1 MLVPKGGSKVMGGA
15 SIVLALALSA
25 AALSGEPDAMVLEVF
40 REDGETIF
48 QEPVADG
55 SRWCIFWNH
64 SVQHFLVRDC
74 FVASEGQMVLE
85 RSHQPDFAAG
95 LGHIP
100 GRGTMISA
108 PEGGYWIE
116 DINEPVPA
124 NCLRLRVGAPGV
136 DHRIVFNQRDENLSA
151 IAPREAVRIVL
162 NDAGHQGENSC

>member
-1 MLVPKGGSKVMGGA
+1 MLGPNGTMGGA
-15 SIVLALALSA
+15 SLVLALTLST
-25 AALSGEPDAMVLEVF
+25 AALCDQTTGLMLEVF
-40 REDGETIF
+40 GEDGETIF
-48 QEPVADG
+48 EEPVANG

-74 FVASEGQMVLE
+74 FVARQGQMVLE

-116 DINEPVPA
+116 NIDEPVPD

-136 DHRIVFNQRDENLSA
+136 DHRIILNQRDENLSA
-151 IAPREAVRIVL
+151 IAPRQAVRIVL
-162 NDAGHQGENSC
+162 NSVGHEGENSC

>member
-1 MLVPKGGSKVMGGA
+1 MLGPKAKSKAIGGA
-15 SIVLALALSA
+15 SLLLALALSVA
-25 AALSGEPDAMVLEVF
+25 AHPDETEGLILKVV
-40 REDGETIF
+40 REDTETIF
-48 QEPVADG
+48 QEPVANG

-74 FVASEGQMVLE
+74 FVAREGQMLLE

-116 DINEPVPA
+116 DINEAVPN
-124 NCLRLRVGAPGV
+124 NCLRLRVGAVGV
-136 DHRIVFNQRDENLSA
+136 DHRIVVNQRDENLSA

-162 NDAGHQGENSC
+162 TSAGHEGGNSC

>member
-1 MLVPKGGSKVMGGA
+1 MPGPKGKMGGA
-15 SIVLALALSA
+15 SLVLALILSTVALSDETDG
-25 AALSGEPDAMVLEVF
+25 LVLEVLL
-40 REDGETIF
+40 ENGQTIF
-48 QEPVADG
+48 QEPVAEG
-55 SRWCIFWNH
+55 TRWCIFWNH

-74 FVASEGQMVLE
+74 FVARDGQMLLE

-100 GRGTMISA
+100 GRGTMVSA

-116 DINEPVPA
+116 DINEPVPN

-136 DHRIVFNQRDENLSA
+136 DHRIIVNQRDENLSA

-162 NDAGHQGENSC
+162 NGSGHEGENSC

>member
-1 MLVPKGGSKVMGGA
+1 ML
-15 SIVLALALSA
+15 LALSFSVA
-25 AALSGEPDAMVLEVF
+25 AFGEDIELVLDVIGQDGEIIF
-40 REDGETIF
+40 RE
-48 QEPVADG
+48 PVTNDT
-55 SRWCIFWNH
+55 RWCIFWNH

-116 DINEPVPA
+116 DINEPVPN

-136 DHRIVFNQRDENLSA
+136 DHRIVVNQRDENLSA
-151 IAPREAVRIVL
+151 MAPREAVRIVL
-162 NDAGHQGENSC
+162 HNAGHEGENLC

>member
-1 MLVPKGGSKVMGGA
+1 MPGPKGKMGGA
-15 SIVLALALSA
+15 SLVLALILSTVALSDETDG
-25 AALSGEPDAMVLEVF
+25 LVLEVLL
-40 REDGETIF
+40 ENGQTIF
-48 QEPVADG
+48 QEPVAEG
-55 SRWCIFWNH
+55 TRWCIFWNH

-74 FVASEGQMVLE
+74 FVASDGQMLLE

-100 GRGTMISA
+100 GRGTMVSA

-116 DINEPVPA
+116 NINEPVPN

-136 DHRIVFNQRDENLSA
+136 DHRIIVNQRDENLSA

-162 NDAGHQGENSC
+162 KGSGHEGVNSC

>member
-1 MLVPKGGSKVMGGA
+1 MLGPNGTMGGA
-15 SIVLALALSA
+15 SLVLALTLST
-25 AALSGEPDAMVLEVF
+25 AALSDQTTGLMLEVF
-40 REDGETIF
+40 GEDGETIF
-48 QEPVADG
+48 EEPVANG

-74 FVASEGQMVLE
+74 FVAREGQMVLE

-116 DINEPVPA
+116 NIDEPVPD

-136 DHRIVFNQRDENLSA
+136 DHRIILNQRDENLSA
-151 IAPREAVRIVL
+151 IAPRQAVRIVL
-162 NDAGHQGENSC
+162 NSAGHEGENSC